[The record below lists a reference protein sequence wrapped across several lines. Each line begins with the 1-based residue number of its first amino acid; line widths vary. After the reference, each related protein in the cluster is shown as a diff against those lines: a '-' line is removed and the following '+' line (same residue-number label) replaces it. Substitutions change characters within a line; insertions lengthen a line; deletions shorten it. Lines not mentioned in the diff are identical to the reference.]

1 MLVKRFLNM
10 LCITIVSLLGATAC
24 TPDMQSEAGAVV
36 PPSATA
42 TASNQVQSHGE
53 GVVVDVTPMSDT
65 ELAVQS
71 PGQSEPGAGAASGE
85 SQAEPEAQGGQPQPG
100 TMVVYADSTFKFS
113 VGYPADFV
121 FHTQPAE
128 KLAQFDP
135 MPAASFIFMNPVTA
149 SSDVADLEPADLEIR
164 VYVAGQIASLDSWL
178 TSNGLLP
185 ADGTVPLKPFQ
196 TANVSGVQVCASTMI
211 APGCSY
217 FILGNG
223 LVYQLTPATLE
234 GETMVRSFMLIQ

>member
-10 LCITIVSLLGATAC
+10 LCITIVSLLGAAAC
-24 TPDMQSEAGAVV
+24 MPDIQSEVGAAV
-36 PPSATA
+36 PSSATA

-65 ELAVQS
+65 ELAVQP
-71 PGQSEPGAGAASGE
+71 PGQSEPGAGTASGG
-85 SQAEPEAQGGQPQPG
+85 SQAEPEAQGGQPQPV
-100 TMVVYADSTFKFS
+100 TRVAYADSTYKFS
-113 VGYPADFV
+113 VDYPADFL
-121 FHTQPAE
+121 FRTQPAE
-128 KLAQFDP
+128 KLAQLNP
-135 MPAASFIFMNPVTA
+135 MPVTSFTFMNPVTA

-178 TSNGLLP
+178 TSKGLLP
-185 ADGTVPLKPFQ
+185 ADGTAPLKPFQ

-217 FILGNG
+217 FVLGSG
-223 LVYQLTPATLE
+223 WVYQLTPATLE
-234 GETMVRSFMLIQ
+234 GETMVRSFMLIP